1 MHTELYL
8 DTARLGRMCRRA
20 RLAEQDF
27 CWLVSQLGSSLYLE
41 RFLNQGFRSLPT
53 RYRQSMLGLS
63 AWRGIGRLKSDFR
76 RFVNADGGH
85 VFFCSQSRPFI
96 EMAAACLFGK
106 ADTVLTTDLAWPPY
120 LACLRQLAEQRGKRV
135 VTIRLLDELIDGTL
149 STEDLV
155 CRITRA
161 YDKHGCNGLFLACI
175 TYLGIRLPVQRIVRT
190 LRRRRRPSFV
200 LLDGAQALGHEPVCV
215 RKLGGD
221 LLLAGTQK
229 WMQAYHP
236 LRVAVSSHRVK
247 HYVRH
252 IASKQVNHLDALHEF
267 TSAGFRSDF
276 GETVELVSLITAA
289 ASLSEL
295 KNNSELRIRW
305 RERIR
310 NRKLIQAA
318 LSNAGMD
325 CVPHRMG
332 MDSGVLLVRSRVT
345 TALKLRSELF
355 EEGIVA
361 SGFRDLLRLS
371 MPDRPLTDEQIETVT
386 SALSRSVLV

>member
-1 MHTELYL
+1 
-8 DTARLGRMCRRA
+8 
-20 RLAEQDF
+20 
-27 CWLVSQLGSSLYLE
+27 
-41 RFLNQGFRSLPT
+41 
-53 RYRQSMLGLS
+53 
-63 AWRGIGRLKSDFR
+63 
-76 RFVNADGGH
+76 
-85 VFFCSQSRPFI
+85 
-96 EMAAACLFGK
+96 
-106 ADTVLTTDLAWPPY
+106 VLTTDLAWPPY
-120 LACLRQLAEQRGKRV
+120 LTCLRQLAEQRGKRI
-135 VTIRLLDELIDGTL
+135 VTIHLLDELIDGTL

-190 LRRRRRPSFV
+190 LRRRRRPAFV

-215 RKLGGD
+215 RKLGCD

-252 IASKQVNHLDALHEF
+252 IASKQDNHLDALHEF

-318 LSNAGMD
+318 LSNAGTD

-371 MPDRPLTDEQIETVT
+371 MPDRLLNDGQIQTVT
-386 SALSRSVLV
+386 SALCRSVLV